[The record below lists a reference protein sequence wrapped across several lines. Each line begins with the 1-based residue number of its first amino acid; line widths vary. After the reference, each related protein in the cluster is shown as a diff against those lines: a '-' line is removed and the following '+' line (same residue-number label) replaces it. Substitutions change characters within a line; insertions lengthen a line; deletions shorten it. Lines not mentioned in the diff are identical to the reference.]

1 MPVLFTD
8 HYGSNELQLGLTY
21 LAIGTGVALGG
32 YMNGRFLDINYRRTA
47 KQVGFTINRVTGD
60 DLRTFPIEKA
70 RTRFAYVLILVA
82 SILLSGYGWACQTR
96 THPAL
101 PIVFQ
106 FTLGFV
112 QTCIVQTFN
121 TLLVDIFPLNPST
134 ASAAGNI
141 TRCALSAAGIA
152 AVQPLLERLGYGWV
166 FTLVAGIS
174 GISSILATFLIRSS
188 GMSWRDRRL
197 DMKTTSQP

>member
-1 MPVLFTD
+1 MPGLFTD
-8 HYGSNELQLGLTY
+8 HYGLNELQLGLTY

-32 YMNGRFLDINYRRTA
+32 YMNGRFLDVNYRRTA

-70 RTRFAYVLILVA
+70 RTRFAYVLNLAA

-106 FTLGFV
+106 FTLGFL

-152 AVQPLLERLGYGWV
+152 AVQPLLVRLGYGWV
-166 FTLVAGIS
+166 FTLVAGFS

-188 GMSWRDRRL
+188 GMSWRNQRL
-197 DMKTTSQP
+197 T